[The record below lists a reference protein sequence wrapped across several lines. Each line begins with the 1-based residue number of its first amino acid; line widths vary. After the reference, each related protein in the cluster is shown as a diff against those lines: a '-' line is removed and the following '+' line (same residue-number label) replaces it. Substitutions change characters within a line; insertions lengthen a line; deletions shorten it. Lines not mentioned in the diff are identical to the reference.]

1 MSQTETKEKKLPP
14 LEKIAEAY
22 SVLADHRIEA
32 IDAHTFLVTSSN
44 GEKQYK
50 VVCNDNHYRSNDS
63 ATKFVRYAGYPVLAV
78 LMYQKRLPV
87 PEQYLSV
94 LKGINWNAINKKYK
108 RDYAAA
114 LDAALEE
121 KQIPTQ
127 TIQGIKEAMKACF
140 EAFIRL
146 DITV

>member
-1 MSQTETKEKKLPP
+1 MSQTETKDKKLPP
-14 LEKIAEAY
+14 VEKIAEAY

-32 IDAHTFLVTSSN
+32 IDANTFLVTSSN

-63 ATKFVRYAGYPVLAV
+63 ATKFGRYAGYPVLAV

-114 LDAALEE
+114 FDAAFEE